1 LLNWITIHL
10 LMLNKPGFV
19 DMDMADGIGS
29 PNYSLTVYIVVVVVV
44 VVTCILE
51 VTMEWVN

>member
-1 LLNWITIHL
+1 
-10 LMLNKPGFV
+10 MLNKPGFV
-19 DMDMADGIGS
+19 DMGMADGIGS

-44 VVTCILE
+44 VVVTCILE

>member
-1 LLNWITIHL
+1 
-10 LMLNKPGFV
+10 MLNKPGFV

-29 PNYSLTVYIVVVVVV
+29 PNNSLMVYIVVVVV